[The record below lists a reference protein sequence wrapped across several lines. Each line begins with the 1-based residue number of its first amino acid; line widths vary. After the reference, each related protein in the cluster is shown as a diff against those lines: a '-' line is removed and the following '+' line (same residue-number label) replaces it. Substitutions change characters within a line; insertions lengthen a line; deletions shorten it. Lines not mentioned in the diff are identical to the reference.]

1 MFSGSALDAIVA
13 MYTDMASPAT
23 SFEVPRTADIV
34 IVGGGIAG
42 VSLAA
47 EIGDRARVVLLE
59 TEDALFRH
67 TSSRSAQQVQP
78 SYGPPAVRQ
87 LTTTSLGILRA
98 LDEDVSDPVLS
109 PRTLYVVGLDD
120 SSRVAH
126 MVSEGTAMRM
136 TTSAEVEEAIPGLRP
151 GLVREVA
158 ADDHA
163 SEVKV
168 SVLLARY
175 VQRAKREGV
184 EFVSRAKVTAVARVG
199 SSYRLTTTAGII
211 TAPIVVNAAGA
222 WADEVAALAG
232 SQRLGLAPL
241 RRTVIL
247 APPTGTPIGP
257 MWPMIYDAA
266 GSLYFRPHGHQVLAS
281 ALEDEVSIAEDARP
295 RQDVVERTLARLNAL
310 TSFDVAVATEA
321 WTGLRTVTGDDVPAV
336 GFDHEVEGFFW
347 LAGQGGYGIQ
357 TSAAISILAAAAI
370 LREASPLTVEDQRAF
385 ESMSPNRFV

>member
-1 MFSGSALDAIVA
+1 

-23 SFEVPRTADIV
+23 SSEVPPTADVV

-59 TEDALFRH
+59 ADDALFRH

-87 LTTTSLGILRA
+87 LTSTTLSILRR
-98 LDEDVSDPVLS
+98 LDENAPAPVLS
-109 PRTLYVVGLDD
+109 SRILYVIGLDD
-120 SSRVAH
+120 SSKVSQMA
-126 MVSEGTAMRM
+126 SEGTGLRL
-136 TTSAEVEEAIPGLRP
+136 TSHSEVEDAVPGLLP

-158 ADDHA
+158 ADDDA

-168 SVLLARY
+168 KLLLTRY
-175 VQRAKREGV
+175 AKRAQAHGV
-184 EFVSRAKVTAVARVG
+184 EFVSRAKLTAVARVG
-199 SSYRLTTTAGII
+199 SSYRLTTTAGTV
-211 TAPIVVNAAGA
+211 TAPIIVNAAGA
-222 WADEVAALAG
+222 WADDVAALAG
-232 SQRLGLAPL
+232 SRPLGLAPL

-247 APPTGTPIGP
+247 TAPTGTPVGP

-266 GSLYFRPHGHQVLAS
+266 GSLYFRPHGRQVLAS
-281 ALEDEVSIAEDARP
+281 PLEDEASLAEDARP
-295 RQDVVERTLARLNAL
+295 REDVIERTLARLNAL
-310 TSFDVAVATEA
+310 TSFEVAGASEA
-321 WTGLRTVTGDDVPAV
+321 WTGLRTVTRDDVPAV
-336 GFDHEVEGFFW
+336 GFDHDSDGFFW

-370 LREASPLTVEDQRAF
+370 LREASPLTGDDQQAF
-385 ESMSPNRFV
+385 ESMTPNRFA